1 MEGGKDGREGK
12 DKAIETVLLNRYLS
26 VCVCVFQVN
35 EGVMGFVKASQLV
48 ETLPETAPAPHEV
61 GSSPTNT
68 HLPTSFVPAS
78 KLISASRVA
87 PEVDNAAS
95 GPSNVLLRC
104 GKHERKLTESP
115 PTELADEESRHTSV
129 GVGRLRRVKVDPN
142 DLYEDDPSSSEDE
155 SQSIPRVSGPGIFG
169 FQMAS
174 SLSVSSP
181 QPSQSTV
188 SSDRESRV
196 ASSVRS
202 SVAGGSGR
210 GGKGGKLATGHT
222 KPLPKITSFFEK

>member
-1 MEGGKDGREGK
+1 M
-12 DKAIETVLLNRYLS
+12 
-26 VCVCVFQVN
+26 FQVN

-61 GSSPTNT
+61 GSSPPNT
-68 HLPTSFVPAS
+68 KLPTSFVPAS

-87 PEVDNAAS
+87 PEVDDTAS
-95 GPSNVLLRC
+95 GSSSVLLRRC

-129 GVGRLRRVKVDPN
+129 GVGQLRRVKVDPN
-142 DLYEDDPSSSEDE
+142 DLHEDDPSSSEDE
-155 SQSIPRVSGPGIFG
+155 SQSVPRVSGPGMFG

-174 SLSVSSP
+174 RLSVSSP

-210 GGKGGKLATGHT
+210 GGKGGKPATGHT